1 MRPLCITDL
10 EDGGHDQEIR
20 SFGQFLPQTSSFH
33 LNRRLTPT
41 DFEWKF
47 GNFENPKKLIYGTD
61 MYKWSGIWGSRHG
74 LRF

>member
-41 DFEWKF
+41 DFE
-47 GNFENPKKLIYGTD
+47 
-61 MYKWSGIWGSRHG
+61 
-74 LRF
+74 